1 MIIIS
6 SNTDSGFCPV
16 VRNSQFLCA
25 FITPSP
31 MYAPGKIAEM
41 KRHNDTDEVFV
52 LLSGKAVLLT
62 RDNINEECQVT
73 HLLPGTTYTVKA
85 GTWHY
90 LALSPDGK
98 IFVTESGSIN
108 PSNTDKADVS
118 KENIFADI
126 L

>member
-1 MIIIS
+1 MITIS
-6 SNTDSGFCPV
+6 NNTNSGFCPV
-16 VRNSQFLCA
+16 VKNSHFICA

-31 MYAPGKIAEM
+31 MYAPGKITEM

-62 RDNINEECQVT
+62 RDSSNEKCQVT
-73 HLLPGTTYTVKA
+73 PLSPGTAYTVKS

-98 IFVTESGSIN
+98 VFVTESGSIN
-108 PSNTDKADVS
+108 PANTDKADVS
-118 KENIFADI
+118 ADNIIADI

>member
-1 MIIIS
+1 MITIS
-6 SNTDSGFCPV
+6 NNTESGFNPFV
-16 VRNSQFLCA
+16 KNPQFICA
-25 FITPSP
+25 FITASP

-62 RDNINEECQVT
+62 RDSIKEKCQVT
-73 HLLPGTTYTVKA
+73 QLSPGTAYIVKA
-85 GTWHY
+85 STWHY

-98 IFVTESGSIN
+98 VFVTESGAIN
-108 PSNTDKADVS
+108 PANTDKADVTT
-118 KENIFADI
+118 ENIIANI

>member
-1 MIIIS
+1 MITVS
-6 SNTDSGFCPV
+6 THSESGFCPV

-31 MYAPGKIAEM
+31 MYALGKVTEM

-62 RDNINEECQVT
+62 RDDAKEKCLVT
-73 HLLPGTTYTVKA
+73 QLSSGTAYTVKA

-90 LALSPDGK
+90 LALSDDGK
-98 IFVTESGSIN
+98 VFVTESGSID
-108 PSNTDKADVS
+108 PCNTDKADVS
-118 KENIFADI
+118 SENIIANI
-126 L
+126 

>member
-6 SNTDSGFCPV
+6 NNTDSGFCPV
-16 VRNSQFLCA
+16 VRNSQFICA

-31 MYAPGKIAEM
+31 MYAPGKITDM

-62 RDNINEECQVT
+62 RDNINKECQAT
-73 HLLPGTTYTVKA
+73 QLSPDTAYTVKA

-98 IFVTESGSIN
+98 IFVTKSGSIN

-118 KENIFADI
+118 AENIIADI